1 MNKEKRKLY
10 KSLRMPI
17 ILVVLIWLV
26 KLVEVVFNIRLGYLG
41 IKPLSAEGLIGVITS
56 PLVHA
61 DFSHLMANTLPL
73 FLLSAGLFY
82 FYRKIAYTVFILI
95 YLITGIWVW
104 VFARDAYHIGASGI
118 VYGLASFLFFSGVF
132 RKDMHFAAISLVIA
146 FVYGG
151 MLWGILP
158 LKAQMSW
165 ESHLMG
171 LIAGLVIAYFFRN
184 DGPKRK
190 KYQWEVEEEMEKQAD
205 KKRAKQE
212 QERRDYQNFERELE
226 AIKRKYIYKDDEDSG
241 RNKK

>member
-10 KSLRMPI
+10 KSLRVPI
-17 ILVVLIWLV
+17 ILVILIWLV
-26 KLVEVVFNIRLGYLG
+26 KLIEVVFGIRLGYLG
-41 IKPLSAEGLIGVITS
+41 IKPLSTEGLIGIVTS
-56 PLVHA
+56 PLVHG

-73 FLLSAGLFY
+73 FFLSAGLFY

-95 YLITGIWVW
+95 YLITGLWVW
-104 VFARDAYHIGASGI
+104 VFARDAYHIGASGV

-132 RKDMHFAAISLVIA
+132 RKDMRFAAISLIIA

-158 LKAQMSW
+158 IKAQMSW

-184 DGPKRK
+184 EGPKRK
-190 KYQWEVEEEMEKQAD
+190 KYQWEEEEEIENQVETKQA
-205 KKRAKQE
+205 KNE

-226 AIKRKYIYKDDEDSG
+226 AIKRKYIYKDEDNRG
-241 RNKK
+241 NNK

>member
-10 KSLRMPI
+10 KSLRVPI

-26 KLVEVVFNIRLGYLG
+26 KLVEVIFHIRLGYLG
-41 IKPLSAEGLIGVITS
+41 IKPLTTEGLIGIITS

-73 FLLSAGLFY
+73 FFLSAGLFY
-82 FYRKIAYTVFILI
+82 FYRNIAYTVFILI
-95 YLITGIWVW
+95 YLITGLWVW

-132 RKDMHFAAISLVIA
+132 RKDMRFAAISLVIA

-158 LKAQMSW
+158 IKAQMSW

-171 LIAGLVIAYFFRN
+171 LIAGLMIAYFFRHE
-184 DGPKRK
+184 GPKRR
-190 KYQWEVEEEMEKQAD
+190 KYQWEVEEEIEKQAGE
-205 KKRAKQE
+205 KRAKAE
-212 QERRDYQNFERELE
+212 HEKRDYQNFERELE
-226 AIKRKYIYKDDEDSG
+226 AIKKKYIYKNDD
-241 RNKK
+241 NKDKNR

>member
-10 KSLRMPI
+10 KSLRVPI
-17 ILVVLIWLV
+17 ILVILIWLV
-26 KLVEVVFNIRLGYLG
+26 KLIEVVFGIRLGYLG
-41 IKPLSAEGLIGVITS
+41 IKPLSAEGLIGIVTS
-56 PLVHA
+56 PMVHA

-73 FLLSAGLFY
+73 FFLSAGLFY

-95 YLITGIWVW
+95 YLITGLWVW
-104 VFARDAYHIGASGI
+104 VFARDAYHIGASGV

-132 RKDMHFAAISLVIA
+132 RKDMRFAAISLIIA

-158 LKAQMSW
+158 IKAQMSW

-184 DGPKRK
+184 EGPKRK
-190 KYQWEVEEEMEKQAD
+190 KYQWEVEEEIENQVEAKQA
-205 KKRAKQE
+205 KNE
-212 QERRDYQNFERELE
+212 QEKKDYQNFERELE
-226 AIKRKYIYKDDEDSG
+226 AIKRKYIYKDEDN
-241 RNKK
+241 RDNNK